1 MSIKNFSIAIA
12 IAVLALACEDPV
24 TLENQKWDEVM
35 ALHDEVMP
43 QMSEINRL
51 SRSLR
56 EYKESQEAV
65 DPQAEQRID
74 AAIQEL
80 GAAEESMWEW
90 MNNLKQLDGLREK
103 MSHDEIMNYLN
114 EEKATIEQV
123 RDSMLGA
130 VENAKKLAEE
140 FEIPP
145 ASQ

>member
-56 EYKESQEAV
+56 EYKKNREAV
-65 DPQAEQRID
+65 DPQVEQRID